1 MRALLGGSLW
11 GTESEWRRKEAA
23 TAKVG
28 QQDGQ
33 VMAPESKAA
42 GVGEGGMGGSAVYEN
57 WDL

>member
-1 MRALLGGSLW
+1 MKALLGASLR

-33 VMAPESKAA
+33 VLAPESKAA
-42 GVGEGGMGGSAVYEN
+42 GVGEEGIGGSAVYEN
-57 WDL
+57 WDF